1 MSHKDKLAG
10 CMMPRIFSGLGRAF
24 PLLIISLLFSCATPR
39 QYPAGFVL
47 KGTMHFADI
56 EGGCWV
62 FKSDDG
68 QVYQLIGKDTKRL
81 GKDGLRAEI
90 LVAPRTDLASVC
102 MVGRTV
108 EVVEILKIYP

>member
-1 MSHKDKLAG
+1 
-10 CMMPRIFSGLGRAF
+10 MPRIFSGLGRAF
-24 PLLIISLLFSCATPR
+24 PLLIIFLLLSCATTR

-47 KGTMHFADI
+47 KGAMHFADI

-68 QVYQLIGKDTKRL
+68 QAYELIGKDMKRL
-81 GKDGLRAEI
+81 QKDGLRAEI
-90 LVAPRTDLASVC
+90 LVAPRNDLASVC
-102 MVGRTV
+102 MVGKIV